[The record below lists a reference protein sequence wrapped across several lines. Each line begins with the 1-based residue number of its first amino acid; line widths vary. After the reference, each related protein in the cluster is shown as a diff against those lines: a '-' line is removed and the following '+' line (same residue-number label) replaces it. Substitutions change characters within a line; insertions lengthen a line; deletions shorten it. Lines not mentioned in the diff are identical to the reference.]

1 MRVGW
6 SRTRIFL
13 VAGAVVALVATGL
26 MVKTWK
32 DMVPWPRPLAE
43 RLKAVSK
50 PTLVD
55 RYGNPLTVTYTNPWN
70 TSPLSLHQVPDR
82 LKELFLFSE
91 DKRFFLH
98 RGVDWKARLHAL
110 VQNIGAFHTVRGAST
125 ITEQVVRMVHPRKR
139 CIWARWIEGFE
150 AMTLER
156 SNTKASI
163 LEFYLNQV
171 PYAGNRRGVAQ
182 AALYYFNRSLDTL
195 NLREMMALVVL
206 VRAPSSY
213 DLGRNPGAIQPAL
226 ARFGGLAFDRGMITA
241 PELARVSR
249 GGFQL
254 EPPGPIVEAR
264 HFAQFA
270 LGSLKTEFGL
280 FQGRGLP
287 MRGPL
292 SDNDPGGVPGRI
304 TTTLDGPLQNFART
318 TMAERVADL
327 HNRGVSNGACL
338 VVDLRTRGILAW
350 VCVGG
355 DDSRL
360 INSVRV
366 PRQPGS
372 TLKPFLYALALEQ
385 GWNAA
390 RVIQDAPLSNPVG
403 TGLHTYHNY
412 SRRYYGPVT
421 LRQALGNSL
430 NIPAIRTI
438 GFTGVD
444 VFLSTLS
451 SLGITSLDR
460 HPEFYGDGLALGN
473 GEVTLYELVQ
483 AYATLACQGVFSPLA
498 WRADPCWNLKKT
510 RVFSRETASI
520 IANILSDPEARGLEF
535 GRGSLLNFPLETA
548 VKTGTS
554 NDYNDAWTVGFNNDY
569 TVGVW
574 MGNLDGRPMDGIT
587 GATGPAMVVR
597 SMFARLNRKG
607 NTAPLYLS
615 PNLIRKNVVSATL
628 NSRALQE
635 EWFVPGT
642 EPGGD
647 GNINADGN
655 GRLKEGGAAGTKTRE
670 ADQGRIGFVKPVN
683 GLEMA
688 MDPRIPDRDEAFEFE
703 VLGVGPLDR
712 VEWHL
717 DGKRLGVTQGGK
729 YLWLL
734 EPGSHLVHA
743 HVFKPGGRGR
753 DHQVRFKVK

>member
-1 MRVGW
+1 MRGG
-6 SRTRIFL
+6 RTRARIFVL
-13 VAGAVVALVATGL
+13 VGAVVVLGTTAV

-43 RLKAVSK
+43 FVKEVSK
-50 PTLVD
+50 PALVD
-55 RYGNPLTVTYTNPWN
+55 RYNNPLTVTYTNPWN
-70 TSPLSLHQVPDR
+70 TAPLGLHQIPDR
-82 LKELFLFSE
+82 LKELFLSSE
-91 DKRFFLH
+91 DKRFFRH
-98 RGVDWKARLHAL
+98 SGVDWTARLHAL
-110 VQNIGAFHTVRGAST
+110 VQNIAAFHTVRGAST

-139 CIWARWIEGFE
+139 RIWARWLEGFE
-150 AMTLER
+150 AMALETVN
-156 SNTKASI
+156 SKASI

-182 AALYYFNRSLDTL
+182 AALFYFNRSLDTL
-195 NLREMMALVVL
+195 NLKEMMALVVL

-213 DLGRNPGAIQPAL
+213 DLGKNPGAIQPAL
-226 ARFGGLAFDRGMITA
+226 AHFGRSAFDRGMITA
-241 PELARVSR
+241 SELARVSQ
-249 GGFQL
+249 GSFQL
-254 EPPGPIVEAR
+254 APSGLTFDAR

-270 LGSLKTEFGL
+270 LSALTSQALPLHGSLSG
-280 FQGRGLP
+280 
-287 MRGPL
+287 
-292 SDNDPGGVPGRI
+292 NDPAGGQGRI
-304 TTTLDGPLQNFART
+304 TTTLDGPLQNFVRT
-318 TMAERVADL
+318 TLEARVADL

-338 VVDLRTRGILAW
+338 VVDHTTRGILAW

-390 RVIQDAPLSNPVG
+390 SLIQDTPLANPVG

-444 VFLSTLS
+444 AFLSTLA
-451 SLGITSLDR
+451 SLGVTSLDR

-483 AYATLACQGVFSPLA
+483 AYATLACQGVFSPLV
-498 WRADPCWNLKKT
+498 WRSNPSWNPKKT

-574 MGNLDGRPMDGIT
+574 VGNLDGRPMDGVT

-597 SMFARLNRKG
+597 SLFARLNRKG
-607 NTAPLYLS
+607 DTAPLYLS
-615 PNLIRKNVVSATL
+615 PNLVRKKIIPATPGA
-628 NSRALQE
+628 RAALD

-642 EPGGD
+642 EPSGD
-647 GNINADGN
+647 GNIKTAGN
-655 GRLKEGGAAGTKTRE
+655 SGLKGGGAVGAENRGE
-670 ADQGRIGFVKPVN
+670 NQDRIGFLTPVN

-688 MDPRIPDRDEAFEFE
+688 MDPRIPDRDEAFEF
-703 VLGVGPLDR
+703 VVSGVGPQDR
-712 VEWHL
+712 VEWRL
-717 DGKRLGVTQGGK
+717 DGKRLGVTQDGR
-729 YLWLL
+729 YLWPLG
-734 EPGSHLVHA
+734 PGTHLVHA
-743 HVFKPGGRGR
+743 HVIKPGGPGR
-753 DHQVRFKVK
+753 DHRVRFKVK

>member
-6 SRTRIFL
+6 TRVRIFILAGL
-13 VAGAVVALVATGL
+13 VAVLVTTGL

-32 DMVPWPRPLAE
+32 GMVPWTRPLAE
-43 RLKAVSK
+43 LLKEVSK
-50 PTLVD
+50 PSLVD

-70 TSPLSLHQVPDR
+70 TSPLSLHQIPDR

-91 DKRFFLH
+91 DKRFFRH
-98 RGVDWKARLHAL
+98 RGMDWKARFHAL
-110 VQNIGAFHTVRGAST
+110 AQNFWAFHTVRGAST

-139 CIWARWIEGFE
+139 RIWARWIEGFE
-150 AMTLER
+150 AMSLER

-163 LEFYLNQV
+163 FEFYLNQV

-195 NLREMMALVVL
+195 SLKEMMALVVL

-213 DLGRNPGAIQPAL
+213 DLGKNPGAIQPAL
-226 ARFGGLAFDRGMITA
+226 ARFGGSAFDRGMITA
-241 PELARVSR
+241 LELARAIKGS
-249 GGFQL
+249 FQL

-270 LGSLKTEFGL
+270 LAALKTESSL
-280 FQGRGLP
+280 FQGQVLP
-287 MRGPL
+287 MHGPL
-292 SDNDPGGVPGRI
+292 SDNEPGGVPGRI

-318 TMAERVADL
+318 TMVERVADL
-327 HNRGVSNGACL
+327 YNRGGSNGACL
-338 VVDLRTRGILAW
+338 VVDHKNRGILAW

-390 RVIQDAPLSNPVG
+390 RLIQDTPLANPVG

-444 VFLSTLS
+444 AFLSTLS

-483 AYATLACQGVFSPLA
+483 AYATLACQGLFSPLT
-498 WRADPCWNLKKT
+498 WRADPCWNPKRT

-520 IANILSDPEARGLEF
+520 IANILSDPDARELEF

-569 TVGVW
+569 TVGAW
-574 MGNLDGRPMDGIT
+574 MGNLDGHPMDGVT

-597 SMFARLNRKG
+597 SIFAWLNQKG

-615 PNLIRKNVVSATL
+615 PNLIRKKVFQAVPNT
-628 NSRALQE
+628 RAPQD

-642 EPGGD
+642 EPGGVGKIKVYGTD
-647 GNINADGN
+647 
-655 GRLKEGGAAGTKTRE
+655 RLKEGGAVSKNRGANQ
-670 ADQGRIGFVKPVN
+670 DRIGFLKPVN

-703 VLGVGPLDR
+703 LLGVDPTDR
-712 VEWHL
+712 VEWCL
-717 DGKRLGVTQGGK
+717 NGKRLGVTQGGK
-729 YLWLL
+729 YLWQL

-743 HVFKPGGRGR
+743 HVFKPGDHWR
-753 DHQVRFKVK
+753 DHQVRFIVK